1 MKMDLE
7 TLVQIVEE
15 QIPTA
20 RVTCVTGAN
29 QIVATFSNRP
39 DVEVA
44 FLTPYFQAQL
54 PVQERADSGQRRHSD
69 RAQQGRNDERSHPI
83 QM

>member
-7 TLVQIVEE
+7 TLAQIVEE

-44 FLTPYFQAQL
+44 LLSLYFQAQL
-54 PVQERADSGQRRHSD
+54 ARNSISDEDLSLLLKEIKIVAQVPV
-69 RAQQGRNDERSHPI
+69 
-83 QM
+83 